1 MFLGVILLC
10 AAGTTAQDV
19 NGDNCMAFNS
29 PQTYS
34 TEQICVE
41 SIYEVLSSEP
51 MELNFAA
58 GLELANAM
66 CINIAPIK
74 GQSI

>member
-1 MFLGVILLC
+1 MFLGVIVLC
-10 AAGTTAQDV
+10 AAGTAAHDV
-19 NGDNCMAFNS
+19 NGDNCMGFNS
-29 PQTYS
+29 PQTYETQEMCLQS
-34 TEQICVE
+34 LYQ
-41 SIYEVLSSEP
+41 VLSSEP